1 MQRSVFEQPEPSGVG
16 ADVAPDLAL
25 TLGAEVQRDG
35 HASDVERVLEGFK
48 DASSFAHD
56 GPRGGIHGC
65 EQITTSV

>member
-1 MQRSVFEQPEPSGVG
+1 VFQQPEPSGVG

-35 HASDVERVLEGFK
+35 HALDVELVLEGFE

-65 EQITTSV
+65 TNHDVSI